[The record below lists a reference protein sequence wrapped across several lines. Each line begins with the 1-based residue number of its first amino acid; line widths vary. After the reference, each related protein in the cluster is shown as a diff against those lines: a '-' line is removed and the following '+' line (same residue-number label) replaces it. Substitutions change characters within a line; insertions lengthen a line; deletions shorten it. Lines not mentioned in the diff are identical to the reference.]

1 MAGENFANFF
11 ITFEPVLEE
20 ARMKNIVKKVDEAT
34 KDLFNKTATAGQKA
48 AKTYEQAAQKAA
60 KKIAKTSDE
69 GSNKVEKDV
78 NKVGKAFNENLSGV
92 FKKMTRISKLALLMS
107 SVMGGLALLQNSQI
121 YELDNNIKS
130 LGEDS
135 KEAYKYMSAAN
146 KLVGVSREG
155 VADELNNILKSK
167 QKRVATGEDDRTNL
181 AMFGAT
187 IDESMDSIM
196 LKFRDKIKSMPDAD
210 AKVFAEKLGLSNVAE
225 IAKLDDAR
233 FKELTHSYLFQKQN
247 IERMKKTAE
256 ATKSLLSSIGDVKDT
271 MIVNF
276 SPVVVGVLQTIAD
289 FFKSSL
295 VEGVIQ
301 SIGGL
306 VEDIKKVNDM
316 LNGLPLKSLI
326 AAIGEVIVYLSPLKL
341 IHAKILILIAV
352 IQDLFRAISGTKL
365 GKFFGMKDRSE
376 TSLIGHYITNK
387 IPSIRRQQELYDTG
401 DRSNAIRAI
410 SNVVNNNSSA
420 NMQEYKIIKSA
431 VKEQGVANRMDALRN
446 INNNQKNNNNI
457 KVDVN
462 VSNTNASP
470 REIGEVTATKINEAL
485 TSKNRLLNIG
495 SDY

>member
-48 AKTYEQAAQKAA
+48 AKTYEQAAQKTA

-69 GSNKVEKDV
+69 GSNKIEKDV

-210 AKVFAEKLGLSNVAE
+210 AKVFAEKL
-225 IAKLDDAR
+225 I
-233 FKELTHSYLFQKQN
+233 
-247 IERMKKTAE
+247 
-256 ATKSLLSSIGDVKDT
+256 
-271 MIVNF
+271 
-276 SPVVVGVLQTIAD
+276 
-289 FFKSSL
+289 FFKS
-295 VEGVIQ
+295 
-301 SIGGL
+301 
-306 VEDIKKVNDM
+306 KT
-316 LNGLPLKSLI
+316 LK
-326 AAIGEVIVYLSPLKL
+326 E
-341 IHAKILILIAV
+341 
-352 IQDLFRAISGTKL
+352 
-365 GKFFGMKDRSE
+365 
-376 TSLIGHYITNK
+376 
-387 IPSIRRQQELYDTG
+387 
-401 DRSNAIRAI
+401 
-410 SNVVNNNSSA
+410 
-420 NMQEYKIIKSA
+420 
-431 VKEQGVANRMDALRN
+431 
-446 INNNQKNNNNI
+446 
-457 KVDVN
+457 
-462 VSNTNASP
+462 
-470 REIGEVTATKINEAL
+470 
-485 TSKNRLLNIG
+485 
-495 SDY
+495 